1 MMNFL
6 KNPCNIYLSFLTFYL
21 IQGVMIPTGGTVF
34 SQLILSCAML
44 MGIYYTVKT
53 ICLPNIPVYFTGLN
67 MLFFMFIIYGILLLF
82 SNHHYIIIFSWSE
95 VPNSTFLKNIFL
107 SLPNVYV
114 FYYFSRKGYLT
125 EKALK
130 KWVIVFLASSVFRY
144 IDNQMAFLD
153 MMQLKGVQTKEMTNN
168 MGYLFVALMP
178 TIAVFKDKVRI
189 QYGILILCMAF
200 IMMAMKRG
208 AIIVGTIMLIYI
220 LYFNYKYNKNVSKR
234 KVIVFSLF
242 IIVAAYFITE
252 YMLESSDY
260 FMSRIEQTKEGNSS
274 GRNALYERYWNHF
287 KNETDIFKYLLGNG
301 ANATLGI
308 GVNYAHNDWL
318 EIAIDEGVL
327 GLVIYCI
334 YWFCFWRTIASI
346 KYNITAKLVLTL
358 TFISFLIMT
367 VFSMSYTEYSIYSC
381 SVFGYY
387 LAHYK
392 EKEQ

>member
-1 MMNFL
+1 MNFL

-34 SQLILSCAML
+34 SQLILFCAML

-144 IDNQMAFLD
+144 IDNQMALLN

-252 YMLESSDY
+252 YMMESSDY

-387 LAHYK
+387 LAHCK
-392 EKEQ
+392 EKGQ

>member
-53 ICLPNIPVYFTGLN
+53 ICLPNTPVYFTGLN

-107 SLPNVYV
+107 SLPNIYV

-144 IDNQMAFLD
+144 IDNQMAFLN

-287 KNETDIFKYLLGNG
+287 KNETDILKYLLGNG

>member
-144 IDNQMAFLD
+144 IDNQMALLN

-252 YMLESSDY
+252 YMMESSDY

-287 KNETDIFKYLLGNG
+287 KNETDILKYLLGNG

-392 EKEQ
+392 EKEH

>member
-107 SLPNVYV
+107 SLPNIYV

-144 IDNQMAFLD
+144 IDNQMAFLN

>member
-1 MMNFL
+1 MNFL

-144 IDNQMAFLD
+144 IDNQMAFLN

-260 FMSRIEQTKEGNSS
+260 FMSRIEQTKEGYSS

-287 KNETDIFKYLLGNG
+287 KNETDILKYLLGNG

>member
-1 MMNFL
+1 MM
-6 KNPCNIYLSFLTFYL
+6 
-21 IQGVMIPTGGTVF
+21 
-34 SQLILSCAML
+34 
-44 MGIYYTVKT
+44 
-53 ICLPNIPVYFTGLN
+53 
-67 MLFFMFIIYGILLLF
+67 
-82 SNHHYIIIFSWSE
+82 
-95 VPNSTFLKNIFL
+95 
-107 SLPNVYV
+107 
-114 FYYFSRKGYLT
+114 
-125 EKALK
+125 
-130 KWVIVFLASSVFRY
+130 
-144 IDNQMAFLD
+144 
-153 MMQLKGVQTKEMTNN
+153 
-168 MGYLFVALMP
+168 
-178 TIAVFKDKVRI
+178 
-189 QYGILILCMAF
+189 
-200 IMMAMKRG
+200 
-208 AIIVGTIMLIYI
+208 
-220 LYFNYKYNKNVSKR
+220 
-234 KVIVFSLF
+234 
-242 IIVAAYFITE
+242 
-252 YMLESSDY
+252 ESSDY

-346 KYNITAKLVLTL
+346 KYNITAKLVLSL

>member
-1 MMNFL
+1 MNFL

-82 SNHHYIIIFSWSE
+82 SNHHYIIIYSWSE

-125 EKALK
+125 EKALR

-144 IDNQMAFLD
+144 IDNQMALLN

-242 IIVAAYFITE
+242 IIFAAYFITE
-252 YMLESSDY
+252 YMMESSDY

-358 TFISFLIMT
+358 TFISFLILT
-367 VFSMSYTEYSIYSC
+367 VFSMSYTEYSIYTC

>member
-1 MMNFL
+1 MNFL

-34 SQLILSCAML
+34 SQLILFCAML

-53 ICLPNIPVYFTGLN
+53 ICLPNTPVYFTGLN

-107 SLPNVYV
+107 SLPNIYV

-144 IDNQMAFLD
+144 IDNQMAFLN

-287 KNETDIFKYLLGNG
+287 KNETDILKYLLGNG

-358 TFISFLIMT
+358 TFMSFLIMT

>member
-1 MMNFL
+1 MIKFL

-34 SQLILSCAML
+34 SQLILFCAML

-107 SLPNVYV
+107 SLPNIYV

-144 IDNQMAFLD
+144 IDNQMAFLN
-153 MMQLKGVQTKEMTNN
+153 MMQLKGAQTKEMTNN

-252 YMLESSDY
+252 YMMESSDY

-327 GLVIYCI
+327 GLFIYCI

>member
-1 MMNFL
+1 MNFL

-125 EKALK
+125 EKALR

-144 IDNQMAFLD
+144 IDNQMALLN

-252 YMLESSDY
+252 YMMESSDY

-287 KNETDIFKYLLGNG
+287 KNETDILKYLLGNG

-358 TFISFLIMT
+358 TFISFLILT

>member
-1 MMNFL
+1 MNFL

-107 SLPNVYV
+107 SLPNIYV

-144 IDNQMAFLD
+144 IDNQMALLN

-252 YMLESSDY
+252 YMMESSDY

>member
-144 IDNQMAFLD
+144 IDNQMALLN